1 MARSLGPDEKRL
13 WGRVIGTVRPMHA
26 ARATVPESPTKPAK
40 TRILPKVKASLPPA
54 NTPPAI
60 PPLPPKTS
68 ARPIAN
74 LKTATLDGQWDRR
87 IDKGGIVPDVTVDL
101 HGTALSGAYA
111 RLDQAL
117 AFAILQQFKV
127 VLLITGKPRAH
138 DRASGTGRGAI
149 ASVVHDWLSASRH
162 ASHIAAVRNAHPR
175 HGGNGA
181 LYIIL
186 KR

>member
-1 MARSLGPDEKRL
+1 MARKLGADEHKL
-13 WGRVIGTVRPMHA
+13 WGRVIDTVRPMHNV
-26 ARATVPESPTKPAK
+26 RAPVSASPSPKPVKIRA
-40 TRILPKVKASLPPA
+40 LPKVKPSPVTAIIPSAIKPASRPPA
-54 NTPPAI
+54 N
-60 PPLPPKTS
+60 
-68 ARPIAN
+68 PIAN
-74 LKTATLDGQWDRR
+74 LQKTTLDGQWDRR
-87 IDKGGIVPDVTVDL
+87 IDKGGIIPDVTVDL
-101 HGTALSGAYA
+101 HGSALSGAYA